1 VTIVDRCDVPSAE
14 QLLDVRSSVF
24 RTEFKAALNAFL
36 AENGSPCG
44 MSSLGDIIRWNSA
57 HPDKIPY
64 GQSLLEAAEATSS
77 LDDPQYRSD
86 RLRDIAL
93 SRTAGIDA
101 ALQFANADA
110 LIVPMGTAAKWTGK
124 AGAPV
129 LALPIGLDDAG
140 RPFGVTLFSSY
151 GQDQRLLDVGAA
163 VAPIMGARC
172 LPAL

>member
-1 VTIVDRCDVPSAE
+1 
-14 QLLDVRSSVF
+14 
-24 RTEFKAALNAFL
+24 
-36 AENGSPCG
+36 
-44 MSSLGDIIRWNSA
+44 
-57 HPDKIPY
+57 
-64 GQSLLEAAEATSS
+64 
-77 LDDPQYRSD
+77 DDPQYRSD

-101 ALQFANADA
+101 ALQFADADA

-129 LALPIGLDDAG
+129 LALPVGLDDTG

-151 GQDQRLLDVGAA
+151 GQDQRLLDAGAA
-163 VAPIMGARC
+163 LAPIIGARR